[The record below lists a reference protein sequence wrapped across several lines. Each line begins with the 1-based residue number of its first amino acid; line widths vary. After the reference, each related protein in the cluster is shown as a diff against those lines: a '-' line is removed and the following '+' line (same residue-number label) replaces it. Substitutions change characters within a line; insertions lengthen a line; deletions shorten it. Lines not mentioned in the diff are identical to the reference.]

1 LIEFF
6 NRNNWDK
13 IMLHHIKVNASVL
26 SADFSKLGEAVKMSE
41 DAGAEMIHVDVMDG
55 HFVPNIT
62 IGPIIVAAIRRVTK
76 LPIEAHLMI
85 ENPGIYID
93 DFINA
98 GTDIISLQ
106 VECYGERTEESK
118 AFGKFPKVLKTFN
131 GQAALVDIAKIKSA
145 GRRVFLVVNPDTPLC
160 FDEILSKIDGVLIMS
175 VNPGFANQKFM
186 PIALEKIRT
195 LRTRFK
201 GDIEVDGGVN
211 AQTAPQVVKAG
222 ANLLVSASYFFGSPN
237 PKDVVKFLKSL

>member
-1 LIEFF
+1 MS
-6 NRNNWDK
+6 NS
-13 IMLHHIKVNASVL
+13 IKVNASVL
-26 SADFSKLGEAVKMSE
+26 CADFTKLESQIKMCE

-62 IGPIIVAAIRRVTK
+62 IGPVIVEAIRKTTK

-85 ENPGIYID
+85 ENPGLYID

-106 VECYGERTEESK
+106 VECYGTRTKESRG
-118 AFGKFPKVLKTFN
+118 FGQYPKVSESFDA
-131 GQAALVDIAKIKSA
+131 QAARVDIAKVKA
-145 GRRVFLVVNPDTPLC
+145 RGKKVFLVSNPATPLC
-160 FDEILSKIDGVLIMS
+160 FDEVLKEIDGVLVMS
-175 VNPGFANQKFM
+175 VNPGFAKQKFM
-186 PIALEKIRT
+186 PEVLEKIRS
-195 LRTRFK
+195 LRSRFK

-211 AQTAPQVVKAG
+211 AQTAPDVIKAG

-237 PKDVVKFLKSL
+237 PKDVVKFLKSLPA

>member
-1 LIEFF
+1 MSK
-6 NRNNWDK
+6 N
-13 IMLHHIKVNASVL
+13 IKVNASVL
-26 SADFSKLGEAVKMSE
+26 CADFTKLENQIKLCE

-62 IGPIIVAAIRRVTK
+62 IGPVIVQAIRRTTQ

-85 ENPGIYID
+85 ENPGLYID

-98 GTDIISLQ
+98 GTDIVSLQ
-106 VECYGERTEESK
+106 VECYGTRTKESRG
-118 AFGKFPKVLKTFN
+118 FGQFPKVLESFN
-131 GQAALVDIAKIKSA
+131 AQAALVDIAKVKAKSKK
-145 GRRVFLVVNPDTPLC
+145 VFLVANPATPLC
-160 FDEILSKIDGVLIMS
+160 FDSLLRDIDGVLLMS

-186 PIALEKIRT
+186 PEILEKIKI
-195 LRTRFK
+195 LRSRFK

-211 AQTAPQVVKAG
+211 AQTASDIVKAG